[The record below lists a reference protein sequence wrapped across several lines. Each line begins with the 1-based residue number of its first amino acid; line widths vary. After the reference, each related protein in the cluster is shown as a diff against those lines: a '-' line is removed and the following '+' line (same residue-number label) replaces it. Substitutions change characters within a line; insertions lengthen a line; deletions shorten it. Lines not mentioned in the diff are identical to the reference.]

1 MRLRSCDAATVA
13 RFVLDTAG
21 SSPSIAIDGNGF
33 ARTTLL
39 AHVLG
44 RWLPGAR
51 FLDAPAYSAEDGGVD
66 VRVWMDD
73 PGGFHA
79 YYLEQEA
86 AGTWVP
92 GRWVASVTPE
102 EEDASAA
109 VERSEQQR
117 RDRAD
122 VLFAAVEGFDSVAR
136 LRFMSETGCDFAL
149 WDEHNGFLGEI
160 EDLLPIPAA
169 LAGRIR
175 AWAVDVDVR
184 RSDETPQR
192 GTVLAQELRDVLGP
206 GYRIDYLG

>member
-1 MRLRSCDAATVA
+1 MRLRSCDAGTVA
-13 RFVLDTAG
+13 RFVLETAG
-21 SSPSIAIDGNGF
+21 SSPSIAVDGNGF
-33 ARTTLL
+33 ARTALL
-39 AHVLG
+39 AQVLG
-44 RWLPGAR
+44 RLLPEAG
-51 FLDAPAYSAEDGGVD
+51 FLDASAYSAEDAGVD

-79 YYLEQEA
+79 HFLEQEA

-102 EEDASAA
+102 DEEELAA

-117 RDRAD
+117 RERAD

-160 EDLLPIPAA
+160 EDLLPIPVA

-175 AWAVDVDVR
+175 EWAVEADGR
-184 RSDETPQR
+184 WSDETPQR
-192 GTVLAQELRDVLGP
+192 GTVLAQELREVLGP